1 MLANST
7 KKDDKKHKH
16 IKKSGISLKPR
27 KYFFRDLI
35 IVIGVVL
42 VWRGLWQLAD
52 RFLFPDHSLLS
63 DIVGIFIGLFLLYL
77 PDKDLSHLT
86 GERHQEHH
94 HYHHYDQKQASKNV
108 PPQ

>member
-1 MLANST
+1 MHANSA
-7 KKDDKKHKH
+7 KKDDKKNNHS
-16 IKKSGISLKPR
+16 KKSGLSLKPR

-42 VWRGLWQLAD
+42 VWRGFWLLAD
-52 RFLFPDHSLLS
+52 RFLFPHNSLLS
-63 DIVGIFIGLFLLYL
+63 EIVSIALGLFLLYL

-86 GERHQEHH
+86 GDRHQEHH
-94 HYHHYDQKQASKNV
+94 HYHHYDQKQTRKDV